1 MALDER
7 KLQVLH
13 AIIQSYIMTAEPIG
27 SRTISKKF
35 DLGVSSATIRNEMSD
50 LEELGYLVQPHTSSG
65 RIPSDK
71 AYRLYVNTMLP
82 ILKMQPLFSKEQI
95 DALVDEKEHIENLI
109 ENMAK
114 LLSKVTNYT
123 AIAISP
129 QANKSTIKR
138 IQLVPIDEARI
149 MVVLVTDSGVVKNKV
164 LKLDEE
170 IDYDELS
177 TITNFLNAQLKGHT
191 VDEIS
196 RYFGEKLLKEIYK
209 INSPIIKIVPV
220 IISTLEGTEEVSLY
234 MNGVTNIF
242 NFPEYNDLDRAKE
255 FLSFMENKDELLTM
269 LLGNKED
276 GVNVIIGSENEYQA
290 IKTCSVITTDYSIDG
305 HMIGKIGI
313 IGPTRM
319 DYEKVINTVKSLSRD
334 LNDLIDDNFFKA

>member
-95 DALVDEKEHIENLI
+95 GSILNEKEHIENLI
-109 ENMAK
+109 ENMAR

-129 QANKSTIKR
+129 QANEITIKR
-138 IQLVPIDEARI
+138 IQLVPIDEERI
-149 MVVLVTDSGVVKNKV
+149 MVVLVTDSGTVKNKV
-164 LKLDEE
+164 LKLDEK

-177 TITNFLNAQLKGHT
+177 TMTDFLNAKLKGHT

-196 RYFGEKLLKEIYK
+196 KYFGEKLLKEIYK
-209 INSPIIKIVPV
+209 IDSPITKIVPV
-220 IISTLEGTEEVSLY
+220 IISTLQGAEDVSLY

-255 FLSFMENKDELLTM
+255 FLLFMENKEEILSM
-269 LLGNKED
+269 LLDNKED
-276 GVNVIIGSENEYQA
+276 GINVVIGSENENQA
-290 IKTCSVITTDYSIDG
+290 IKTCSVITTDYSIGG

-319 DYEKVINTVKSLSRD
+319 DYEKVINTFKYLSRNLD
-334 LNDLIDDNFFKA
+334 DLIDKKL

>member
-71 AYRLYVNTMLP
+71 AYRLYVNTIVPML
-82 ILKMQPLFSKEQI
+82 KKQPLFSKEQI
-95 DALVDEKEHIENLI
+95 NSLINEKEHIENLI
-109 ENMAK
+109 SNMAK

-129 QANKSTIKR
+129 QGNKSTIKR
-138 IQLVPIDEARI
+138 IQLVAIDETRI
-149 MVVLVTDSGVVKNKV
+149 MVVLVTDSGVVKNKI

-170 IDYDELS
+170 VDYEELS
-177 TITNFLNAQLKGHT
+177 SMTNYLNAQLKGQT
-191 VDEIS
+191 VEEVS
-196 RYFGEKLLKEIYK
+196 KYFGETLLKEIYK
-209 INSPIIKIVPV
+209 MNSPIIKIVPV
-220 IISTLEGTEEVSLY
+220 IISSLEGTEEVSLY
-234 MNGVTNIF
+234 MNGVTNIL

-255 FLSFMENKDELLTM
+255 FLSFMENKEDLLSM
-269 LLGNKED
+269 LLENQED
-276 GVNVIIGSENEYQA
+276 GINVIIGSENEYQA
-290 IKTCSVITTDYSIDG
+290 IKTCSIITTDYSVDG
-305 HMIGKIGI
+305 HLIGKIGI

-319 DYEKVINTVKSLSRD
+319 DYEKVINTVKSLSLD
-334 LNDLIDDNFFKA
+334 LNDLIDKHLF

>member
-13 AIIQSYIMTAEPIG
+13 AIIQSYIMNAEPIG

-50 LEELGYLVQPHTSSG
+50 LEELGFLVQPHTSSG

-71 AYRLYVNTMLP
+71 AYRLYVNTL
-82 ILKMQPLFSKEQI
+82 IPLFQKESSLSKDQI
-95 DALVDEKEHIENLI
+95 ESIINEKQQIENLI
-109 ENMAK
+109 ENTAK

-129 QANKSTIKR
+129 QVNKSTIKR
-138 IQLVPIDEARI
+138 IQLVPIDEMRI
-149 MVVLVTDSGVVKNKV
+149 MVVLVTDSGVVKNKI

-170 IDYDELS
+170 INYDKLS
-177 TITNFLNAQLKGHT
+177 MITNILNNELKGHT

-196 RYFGEKLLKEIYK
+196 KDFREKLIKEIYK
-209 INSPIIKIVPV
+209 TDSPFIKIVPF
-220 IISTLEGTEEVSLY
+220 IIDSLEGTEESNLY
-234 MNGVTNIF
+234 MDGVTNIF
-242 NFPEYNDLDRAKE
+242 NFPEYNDLSRAKE
-255 FLSFMENKDELLTM
+255 FLSFMEDKDNLLGMLVGNNKD
-269 LLGNKED
+269 GI
-276 GVNVIIGSENEYQA
+276 NVMIGDENEHQA

-305 HMIGKIGI
+305 KIIGKIGV

-319 DYEKVINTVKSLSRD
+319 DYEKVINLVKSLSLD
-334 LNDLIDDNFFKA
+334 LNDLIEKYFF

>member
-1 MALDER
+1 MILDDR
-7 KLQVLH
+7 KLQVLD
-13 AIIQSYIMTAEPIG
+13 AIIQSYIMNAEPIG

-50 LEELGYLVQPHTSSG
+50 LEELGYLVKPHTSAG

-71 AYRLYVNTMLP
+71 AYRLYVNTIIPL
-82 ILKMQPLFSKEQI
+82 IELQPLLSKAQIENIINEKEQ
-95 DALVDEKEHIENLI
+95 IENLI

-129 QANKSTIKR
+129 QVNKSKIKS
-138 IQLVPIDEARI
+138 IQLVAIDEMRI

-170 IDYDELS
+170 IHYDKLSMLTNMLNKELR
-177 TITNFLNAQLKGHT
+177 GHT

-196 RYFGEKLLKEIYK
+196 KDFGEKLVKEIYK
-209 INSPIIKIVPV
+209 ADSPIIRIVPF
-220 IISTLEGTEEVSLY
+220 IIDSLEKAEDSNLY
-234 MNGVTNIF
+234 MDGVTNIF
-242 NFPEYNDLDRAKE
+242 NFPEYNDLSRAKE
-255 FLSFMENKDELLTM
+255 FLSFMEDKDNLLSMMITD
-269 LLGNKED
+269 NVD
-276 GVNVIIGSENEYQA
+276 DVSVIIGAENEHQA

-305 HMIGKIGI
+305 KIIGKIGV

-319 DYEKVINTVKSLSRD
+319 DYEKVINSVKSLSLD
-334 LNDLIDDNFFKA
+334 LNDLIDKYFF